1 MLLICFVHGCN
12 FGVHAISNAPQ
23 LSSKTLQWI
32 FGIAGCDL
40 ISWECISFM
49 SSNIGI
55 SSRHAVDR
63 AMYLA
68 SIVER
73 AISICNLDSQVTGP
87 PAYVMAHP
95 ECNFKVV
102 GSVPAMLQ
110 SNPPAK
116 SASTQHS

>member
-1 MLLICFVHGCN
+1 MWGHN
-12 FGVHAISNAPQ
+12 FGVRAISIAPL
-23 LSSKTLQWI
+23 LSLKTLQWI
-32 FGIAGCDL
+32 FSLAGCDL
-40 ISWECISFM
+40 ISWQCISFM

-73 AISICNLDSQVTGP
+73 TISICNLDTKVTEQ

-95 ECNFKVV
+95 EHDFDVV
-102 GSVPAMLQ
+102 ASIPAIL
-110 SNPPAK
+110 
-116 SASTQHS
+116 